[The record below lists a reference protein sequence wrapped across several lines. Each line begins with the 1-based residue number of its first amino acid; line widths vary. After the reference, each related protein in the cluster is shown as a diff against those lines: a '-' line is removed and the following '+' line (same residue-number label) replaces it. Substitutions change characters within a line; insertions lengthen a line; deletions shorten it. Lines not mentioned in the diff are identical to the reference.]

1 MDRKQ
6 NAVPVKKMASRVKE
20 FQQRTGMSNAFFWER
35 VKQNKIHIIYF
46 GKSPRVTADEE
57 ERILREGVE

>member
-1 MDRKQ
+1 MPKKS
-6 NAVPVKKMASRVKE
+6 NAALVKKMASRVKE

-46 GKSPRVTADEE
+46 GKSPRVPAEEE
-57 ERILREGVE
+57 ERILREGDE

>member
-1 MDRKQ
+1 
-6 NAVPVKKMASRVKE
+6 MASRVKE

-46 GKSPRVTADEE
+46 GKSPRVPAEEE